1 MICLCKEDR
10 INLLDPYHPSLSLR
24 EQCSLLDIN
33 RSSIYYKPRPIDGT
47 TLVLLKLVD
56 EIYTRYPFFGSRQM
70 SNYLRLNGHNI
81 GRSEIRSIY
90 EKLGLQATCPGPH
103 TSKSHPEHKIYPYL
117 LRNAEIIKC
126 DQVWSTDITFLRM
139 NKGFVYLMAI
149 IDWFSRYV
157 LGWGISITLD
167 ADFCVEALSR
177 VLCGSKCDIF
187 NTDQGSQFTSKE
199 FTGLLLA
206 KDVKISMDGKGRALD
221 NIFVERLWRSLKYE
235 CIYLREWETV
245 REIQQGVEGYFNFYN
260 NERPHQSLGGQ
271 TPASIYLN

>member
-1 MICLCKEDR
+1 M
-10 INLLDPYHPSLSLR
+10 R
-24 EQCSLLDIN
+24 EQCLLLDIN
-33 RSSIYYKPRPIDGT
+33 RSSIYYKPRPIDET
-47 TLVLLKLVD
+47 TLALLKLVD

-81 GRSEIRSIY
+81 GRSKIRSIY
-90 EKLGLQATCPGPH
+90 EELGLQATCPGPH

-157 LGWGISITLD
+157 LDWGISITLD
-167 ADFCVEALSR
+167 ADFCIEALSR
-177 VLCGSKCDIF
+177 VLCGGKCDIF
-187 NTDQGSQFTSKE
+187 NTDQGAQFTSKD
-199 FTGLLLA
+199 FTELLLA

-221 NIFVERLWRSLKYE
+221 NIFVERLWRSVKYE
-235 CIYLREWETV
+235 CTYLREWETV
-245 REIQQGVEGYFNFYN
+245 REISQGIADYFNFYN
-260 NERPHQSLGGQ
+260 NERPHQSLNGQ
-271 TPASIYLN
+271 TPATVYLA